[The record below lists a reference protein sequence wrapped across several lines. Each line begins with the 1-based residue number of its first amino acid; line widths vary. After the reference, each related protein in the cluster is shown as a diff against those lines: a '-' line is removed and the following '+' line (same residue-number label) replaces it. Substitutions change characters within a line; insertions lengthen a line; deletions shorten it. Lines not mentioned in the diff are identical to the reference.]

1 MTVLPAEA
9 LPLADLARHGDRPAV
24 RTAGG
29 TLTYAELAARADD
42 VARRLGTRRLV
53 AVAARNDVGSL
64 VAYLGAL
71 AGGHVVLL
79 VPGDKPEAAGALV
92 AAWDPDAVLRS
103 DAAGD
108 DVVLDERRVG
118 TAHELHP
125 DLALLLSTSGSTGA
139 PKLVRLSR
147 ANLQANAEQVAAALG
162 VRPDDRAATTLPFHY
177 SYGLSVVH
185 SHLLRGATLV
195 LTDLSVVDPCF
206 WALAREAGVT
216 SFAGVPYTFELLDR
230 LGVERMDLPS
240 LRYVTQAGG
249 RLAPDAVRRWAQVGR
264 ERGWDLVVMYG
275 QTEAT
280 ARIAV
285 LPPDLALGRPGAVGR
300 AVPGGTLR
308 VEPVP
313 GSPDGELVYE
323 GPNVM
328 LGYAASPADLALGRT
343 VDVLRTGD
351 LARVGPD
358 GVVEVVGRRSR
369 FLKVVGLRVDLG
381 HVEAVLAEQG
391 LVAAAAGRDE
401 RLVVAVEG
409 ALDAGVLGAVLAE
422 RLGLPRGAVVVH
434 AVEALPRVGSGKVD
448 LAAVAALDA
457 AVVPTTPAPDGPA
470 DVVRIYTEE
479 LGLDDVPPDASFVD
493 LGGDSLSYVA
503 TSVRLEAA
511 LGHLPADWHVTPVG
525 ALVPLADRTDAAGA
539 RPAGARRRLL
549 GAVET
554 SVVLRAVAIVLIV
567 GTHAKLFA
575 WPGTAH
581 VLVAVAGFNFA
592 RFQLVGDRTARLRRQ
607 LRSLARVVVP
617 SVAFIAVAA
626 LLTGTYTL
634 ANVALVNALVGSP
647 TWTPQWHFWFV
658 EMLVYVLV
666 GVVAL
671 LAVPWADRAERRFPL
686 GFPLALLG
694 VGLLARFDVVVLPAP
709 HPAPVLWLFALGWAL
724 ARARRV
730 RERLALSA
738 VVLLTVPGFFEDPRR
753 EAVIAAGILLLAW
766 LPTVPVPTLLH
777 RGLGTLA
784 SASLH
789 VYLVHWLVYPDLAAV
804 HPALGVVASLAAG
817 VGYWALVTHGPR
829 AVRRGRDRLP
839 VSAGP

>member
-1 MTVLPAEA
+1 MTVLPVEA

-24 RTAGG
+24 RTATG

-53 AVAARNDVGSL
+53 AVAALNDVGSL

-71 AGGHVVLL
+71 AGGHAVLL
-79 VPGDKPEAAGALV
+79 LPGDKPEAVDALV
-92 AAWDPDAVLRS
+92 AAWDPDVVLRGR
-103 DAAGD
+103 DAPGD
-108 DVVLDERRVG
+108 DVVLDERRPG
-118 TAHELHP
+118 TAHDLHP

-147 ANLQANAEQVAAALG
+147 ANLQANAEQVADALG

-216 SFAGVPYTFELLDR
+216 TFAGVPYTFELLDR

-249 RLAPDAVRRWAQVGR
+249 RLAPDAVRRWAGVGR

-285 LPPDLALGRPGAVGR
+285 LPPDLAPTRPGAVGR
-300 AVPGGTLR
+300 AVPGGSLR
-308 VEPVP
+308 IEPVP

-328 LGYAASPADLALGRT
+328 LGYAESPADLALGRT

-351 LARVGPD
+351 LARLGPD

-381 HVEAVLAEQG
+381 HVEAVLAGMG
-391 LVAAAAGRDE
+391 LTAAAAGRDE

-409 ALDAGVLGAVLAE
+409 ALDAGLLGALLAE
-422 RLGLPRGAVVVH
+422 RLALPRGAVVVH
-434 AVEALPRVGSGKVD
+434 PVDALPRVASGKVD

-457 AVVPTTPAPDGPA
+457 AVVTPPAEPDGPA
-470 DVVRIYTEE
+470 DVARIYAEE
-479 LGLDDVPPDASFVD
+479 LGLDRVPPDASFVD

-525 ALVPLADRTDAAGA
+525 ALAGSAADAA
-539 RPAGARRRLL
+539 RPAGARRRRLL

-686 GFPLALLG
+686 GFPVALLG
-694 VGLLARFDVVVLPAP
+694 VGLLTRFDLVVLPTP
-709 HPAPVLWLFALGWAL
+709 HPAPVLWLFALGWGF

-738 VVLLTVPGFFEDPRR
+738 VVLLTVPGFFDDPRR
-753 EAVIAAGILLLAW
+753 EAVIAVGLLLLAW
-766 LPTVPVPTLLH
+766 LPTVPVPTALH
-777 RGLGTLA
+777 RGLGMLA

-789 VYLVHWLVYPDLAAV
+789 VYLVHWLVYPDLATV

-829 AVRRGRDRLP
+829 AVRRARDRLP

>member
-1 MTVLPAEA
+1 MTVLPVEA

-29 TLTYAELAARADD
+29 TLTYAALAARADD

-71 AGGHVVLL
+71 AGGHAVLL
-79 VPGDKPEAAGALV
+79 LPGDKPEAADALV
-92 AAWDPDAVLRS
+92 AAWDPDVVLRGR
-103 DAAGD
+103 GD
-108 DVVLDERRVG
+108 DVVLDERRPG
-118 TAHELHP
+118 TAHDLHP

-185 SHLLRGATLV
+185 SHLLRGASLV

-216 SFAGVPYTFELLDR
+216 TFAGVPYTFELLER

-249 RLAPDAVRRWAQVGR
+249 RLAPDAVRRWARVGR

-285 LPPDLALGRPGAVGR
+285 LPPDLALSRPGAVGR

-381 HVEAVLAEQG
+381 HVEAVLAEMG
-391 LVAAAAGRDE
+391 LVAAAAGRDD

-409 ALDAGVLGAVLAE
+409 ELDAGLLGAVLAE
-422 RLGLPRGAVVVH
+422 RLGLPRAAVVVH
-434 AVEALPRVGSGKVD
+434 AVDALPRVGAGKVD

-457 AVVPTTPAPDGPA
+457 AVVPPVPEPDGPA
-470 DVVRIYTEE
+470 DVVRIYAEE

-525 ALVPLADRTDAAGA
+525 ALVGPSADAAHPD
-539 RPAGARRRLL
+539 RARRRLF

-686 GFPLALLG
+686 GFPVALLG
-694 VGLLARFDVVVLPAP
+694 VGLLTRFDVVVLPAP
-709 HPAPVLWLFALGWAL
+709 HPAPVLWLFALGWGF

-738 VVLLTVPGFFEDPRR
+738 VVLLTVPGFFDDPRR
-753 EAVIAAGILLLAW
+753 EAVIAVGLLLLAW
-766 LPTVPVPTLLH
+766 LPTLPVPTVLH

-789 VYLVHWLVYPDLAAV
+789 VYLVHWLVYPELAAV
-804 HPALGVVASLAAG
+804 HPAAGVVASLAAG
-817 VGYWALVTHGPR
+817 VAYWALVTHGPR
-829 AVRRGRDRLP
+829 AVRRVRGRVRL
-839 VSAGP
+839 SAAR